1 MKKFII
7 SSRPKQMTK
16 NLLIFVPLFFTI
28 DTWILYS
35 YTDIQVII
43 SKSIFT
49 FFSFCCCSIIGYQ
62 INDFID
68 RNLDKFHPIKKN
80 RPIAKNEIKYIELFL
95 FIFLVFIVGGFFAY
109 LVNIN
114 VLFLFTIYLLLSILY
129 SYIFK
134 NYFLMD
140 LIFIV
145 VFYIVRMSAGTI
157 AISFDISIWL
167 YILTGVS
174 SFLIITIKRVSESK
188 NNLNNT
194 RANISFYTNK
204 VFKKLIFFL
213 GIITCF
219 TYLIYSVLEVLENQ
233 KNWIFILTSFFFF
246 MGIMRYIQLTNDD
259 SKGEFPEE
267 IILKDKY
274 IFLSIIFFFLFLL
287 VSLIKN

>member
-1 MKKFII
+1 MKKFIR

-28 DTWILYS
+28 DTWISYS
-35 YTDIQVII
+35 YTDIQIII

-68 RNLDKFHPIKKN
+68 RNLDKFHSVKKN
-80 RPIAKNEIKYIELFL
+80 RPIAKNEIKYLELLL
-95 FIFLVFIVGGFFAY
+95 FIFLIFIVGSCFAY

-114 VLFLFTIYLLLSILY
+114 VLFLFILYLSLSILY

-145 VFYIVRMSAGTI
+145 IFYIVRMSAGTI

-194 RANISFYTNK
+194 RSNISFYRNN
-204 VFKKLIFFL
+204 VFKKIIFFL

-219 TYLIYSVLEVLENQ
+219 TYLIYSVLEVFENQ

-246 MGIMRYIQLTNDD
+246 VGIIRYIQLTNDG

-274 IFLSIIFFFLFLL
+274 IFLSIMFFFLFIL
-287 VSLIKN
+287 VSLINN

>member
-1 MKKFII
+1 
-7 SSRPKQMTK
+7 
-16 NLLIFVPLFFTI
+16 
-28 DTWILYS
+28 
-35 YTDIQVII
+35 
-43 SKSIFT
+43 
-49 FFSFCCCSIIGYQ
+49 
-62 INDFID
+62 
-68 RNLDKFHPIKKN
+68 
-80 RPIAKNEIKYIELFL
+80 L

-114 VLFLFTIYLLLSILY
+114 VLFLFIIYLLLSILY

-194 RANISFYTNK
+194 RSNISFYRNN
-204 VFKKLIFFL
+204 VFKKIIFFL

-219 TYLIYSVLEVLENQ
+219 TYLIYSVLEVFENQ

-246 MGIMRYIQLTNDD
+246 MGIIRYIQLTNDG

-274 IFLSIIFFFLFLL
+274 IFLSIMFFFLFIL
-287 VSLIKN
+287 VSLINN

>member
-80 RPIAKNEIKYIELFL
+80 RPIAKNDIKYIELFL

-114 VLFLFTIYLLLSILY
+114 VLFLFTTYLLLSILY

-246 MGIMRYIQLTNDD
+246 MGIMRYVQLTNDD

-274 IFLSIIFFFLFLL
+274 IFLSIMFFFLFLL

>member
-80 RPIAKNEIKYIELFL
+80 RPIAKNDIKYIELFL

-114 VLFLFTIYLLLSILY
+114 VLFLFTTYLLLSILY

-219 TYLIYSVLEVLENQ
+219 TYLIYSVLEVFENQ

-274 IFLSIIFFFLFLL
+274 IFLSIMFFFLFLL
-287 VSLIKN
+287 VSLIKY

>member
-1 MKKFII
+1 MKKFIR

-28 DTWILYS
+28 DTWISYS
-35 YTDIQVII
+35 YTDIQIII

-68 RNLDKFHPIKKN
+68 RNLDKFHSVKKN
-80 RPIAKNEIKYIELFL
+80 RPIAKNEIKYLELLL
-95 FIFLVFIVGGFFAY
+95 FIFLIFIVGSCFAY

-114 VLFLFTIYLLLSILY
+114 VLFLFILYLSLSILY

-145 VFYIVRMSAGTI
+145 IFYIVRMSAGTI

-194 RANISFYTNK
+194 RSNISFYRNN
-204 VFKKLIFFL
+204 VFKKIIFFL

-219 TYLIYSVLEVLENQ
+219 TYLIYSVLEVFENQ

-246 MGIMRYIQLTNDD
+246 VGIIRYIQLTNDG

-274 IFLSIIFFFLFLL
+274 IFLSIMFFFLFIL
-287 VSLIKN
+287 VSLIIN

>member
-28 DTWILYS
+28 DIWISYN
-35 YTDIQVII
+35 YTDIQMII

-49 FFSFCCCSIIGYQ
+49 FLSFCCCSIIGYQ

-68 RNLDKFHPIKKN
+68 RNLDKFHYVKKN
-80 RPIAKNEIKYIELFL
+80 RPITKNEIKYLELFL

-114 VLFLFTIYLLLSILY
+114 VLFLFIIYLLLSILY

-167 YILTGVS
+167 YILTGIS

-188 NNLNNT
+188 KNLNNT
-194 RANISFYTNK
+194 RSNISFYRNN
-204 VFKKLIFFL
+204 VFKKIIFSL
-213 GIITCF
+213 GIIT
-219 TYLIYSVLEVLENQ
+219 
-233 KNWIFILTSFFFF
+233 
-246 MGIMRYIQLTNDD
+246 
-259 SKGEFPEE
+259 
-267 IILKDKY
+267 
-274 IFLSIIFFFLFLL
+274 
-287 VSLIKN
+287 

>member
-95 FIFLVFIVGGFFAY
+95 FIFLVFIVGGLFAY

-219 TYLIYSVLEVLENQ
+219 TYLIYSVLEVFENQ

-274 IFLSIIFFFLFLL
+274 IFLSIMFFFLFLL

>member
-28 DTWILYS
+28 DIWISYS
-35 YTDIQVII
+35 YTEIQMII

-49 FFSFCCCSIIGYQ
+49 FLSFCCCSIIGYQ

-68 RNLDKFHPIKKN
+68 RNLDKFHYVKKN
-80 RPIAKNEIKYIELFL
+80 RPITKNEIKYLELFL

-114 VLFLFTIYLLLSILY
+114 VLFLFIIYLLLSILY

-194 RANISFYTNK
+194 RSNISFYRNN
-204 VFKKLIFFL
+204 VFKKIIFFL

-219 TYLIYSVLEVLENQ
+219 TYLIYSVLEVFENQ
-233 KNWIFILTSFFFF
+233 KNWIFIITSFFFF
-246 MGIMRYIQLTNDD
+246 MGIIRYIQFTNDGA
-259 SKGEFPEE
+259 KNKF
-267 IILKDKY
+267 
-274 IFLSIIFFFLFLL
+274 FNFFF
-287 VSLIKN
+287 

>member
-28 DTWILYS
+28 DIWISYN
-35 YTDIQVII
+35 YTDIQMII

-49 FFSFCCCSIIGYQ
+49 FLSFCCCSIIGYQ

-68 RNLDKFHPIKKN
+68 RNLDKFHYVKKN
-80 RPIAKNEIKYIELFL
+80 RPITKNEIKYLELFL

-114 VLFLFTIYLLLSILY
+114 VLFLFIIYLLLSILY

-194 RANISFYTNK
+194 RSNISFYRNN
-204 VFKKLIFFL
+204 VFKKIIFFL

-219 TYLIYSVLEVLENQ
+219 TYLIYSVLEVFENQ

-246 MGIMRYIQLTNDD
+246 MGIIRYIQLTNDG

-274 IFLSIIFFFLFLL
+274 IFLSIMFFFLFML
-287 VSLIKN
+287 VSLISN

>member
-28 DTWILYS
+28 DIWISYN
-35 YTDIQVII
+35 YTDIQMII

-49 FFSFCCCSIIGYQ
+49 FLSFCCCSIIGYQ

-68 RNLDKFHPIKKN
+68 RNLDKFHYVKKN
-80 RPIAKNEIKYIELFL
+80 RPNTKNEIKYLELFL

-114 VLFLFTIYLLLSILY
+114 VLFLFIIYLLLSILY

-167 YILTGVS
+167 YILTGIS

-188 NNLNNT
+188 KNLNNT
-194 RANISFYTNK
+194 RSNISFYRNN
-204 VFKKLIFFL
+204 VFKKIIFSL

-219 TYLIYSVLEVLENQ
+219 TYLIYSVLEVFENQ

-246 MGIMRYIQLTNDD
+246 MGIIRYIQLTNDG
-259 SKGEFPEE
+259 SKGECPEE

-274 IFLSIIFFFLFLL
+274 IFLSIMFFFLFML
-287 VSLIKN
+287 VSLISN

>member
-28 DTWILYS
+28 DTWISYS
-35 YTDIQVII
+35 YTDIQIII

-68 RNLDKFHPIKKN
+68 RNLDKFHYVKKN
-80 RPIAKNEIKYIELFL
+80 RPITKNEIKYLELFL
-95 FIFLVFIVGGFFAY
+95 FIFLVFIVDGFFAY

-114 VLFLFTIYLLLSILY
+114 VLFLFIIYLLLSILY

-194 RANISFYTNK
+194 RSNISFYRNN
-204 VFKKLIFFL
+204 VFKKIIFFL

-219 TYLIYSVLEVLENQ
+219 TYLIYSVLEVFENQ

-246 MGIMRYIQLTNDD
+246 MGIIRYIQLTNDG
-259 SKGEFPEE
+259 SNGEFPEE

-274 IFLSIIFFFLFLL
+274 IFLSIMFFFLFIL
-287 VSLIKN
+287 VSLINN

>member
-28 DTWILYS
+28 DIWISYN
-35 YTDIQVII
+35 YTDIQMII

-49 FFSFCCCSIIGYQ
+49 FLSFCCCSIIGYQ

-68 RNLDKFHPIKKN
+68 RNLDKFHYVKKN
-80 RPIAKNEIKYIELFL
+80 RPITKNEIKYLELFL

-114 VLFLFTIYLLLSILY
+114 VLFLFIIYLLLSILY

-167 YILTGVS
+167 YILTGIS

-188 NNLNNT
+188 KNLNNT
-194 RANISFYTNK
+194 RSNISFYRNN
-204 VFKKLIFFL
+204 VFKKIIFFL

-219 TYLIYSVLEVLENQ
+219 TYLIYSVLEVFENQ

-246 MGIMRYIQLTNDD
+246 MGIIRYIQLTNDG

-274 IFLSIIFFFLFLL
+274 IFLSIMFFFLFIL
-287 VSLIKN
+287 VSLINN

>member
-28 DTWILYS
+28 DKWILYG
-35 YTDIQVII
+35 YTDIQTLIF
-43 SKSIFT
+43 KSLLT

-68 RNLDKFHPIKKN
+68 KNLDKFHPVKKN
-80 RPIAKNEIKYIELFL
+80 RPIAKNEIKNIELLL
-95 FIFLVFIVGGFFAY
+95 FVFLVFIVGGFFAY

-114 VLFLFTIYLLLSILY
+114 VLFLFILYLLLSIIY

-167 YILTGVS
+167 YILTGIS
-174 SFLIITIKRVSESK
+174 SFLIITIKRVSES
-188 NNLNNT
+188 NNKLNNT
-194 RANISFYTNK
+194 RSNISFYGNK
-204 VFKKLIFFL
+204 VFKRLIFFL
-213 GIITCF
+213 GILTCF
-219 TYLIYSVLEVLENQ
+219 TYLIYSVLDVFENQ

-246 MGIMRYIQLTNDD
+246 TGIIRYIQLTNDD
-259 SKGEFPEE
+259 NKG
-267 IILKDKY
+267 
-274 IFLSIIFFFLFLL
+274 
-287 VSLIKN
+287 

>member
-28 DTWILYS
+28 DIWISYN
-35 YTDIQVII
+35 YTDIQMII

-49 FFSFCCCSIIGYQ
+49 FLSFCCCSIIGYQ

-68 RNLDKFHPIKKN
+68 RNLDKFHYVKKN
-80 RPIAKNEIKYIELFL
+80 RPITKNEIKYLELFL

-114 VLFLFTIYLLLSILY
+114 VLFLFIIYLLLSILY

-167 YILTGVS
+167 YILTGIS

-194 RANISFYTNK
+194 RSNISFYRNN
-204 VFKKLIFFL
+204 VFKKIIFFL

-219 TYLIYSVLEVLENQ
+219 TYLIYSVLEVFENQ

-246 MGIMRYIQLTNDD
+246 MGIIRYIQLTNDG

-274 IFLSIIFFFLFLL
+274 IFLSIMFFFLFIL
-287 VSLIKN
+287 VSLINN

>member
-1 MKKFII
+1 MKKFIR

-28 DTWILYS
+28 DTWISYS
-35 YTDIQVII
+35 YTDIQIII

-68 RNLDKFHPIKKN
+68 RNLDKFHSVKKN
-80 RPIAKNEIKYIELFL
+80 RPIAKNEIKYLELLL
-95 FIFLVFIVGGFFAY
+95 FIFLIFIFGSCFAF

-114 VLFLFTIYLLLSILY
+114 VLFLFIIYLSLSILY

-134 NYFLMD
+134 NYFIMD

-145 VFYIVRMSAGTI
+145 IFYIVRMSAGTI

-174 SFLIITIKRVSESK
+174 SLLIITIKRVSESK

-194 RANISFYTNK
+194 RSNISFYRNT
-204 VFKKLIFFL
+204 VFKKLIFLL

-219 TYLIYSVLEVLENQ
+219 TYLIYSVLEVFENQ
-233 KNWIFILTSFFFF
+233 KNWFFILTSFFFF
-246 MGIMRYIQLTNDD
+246 MGIIRYIQLTNDK

-274 IFLSIIFFFLFLL
+274 IFLSIMFFFLFILL
-287 VSLIKN
+287 SLI

>member
-16 NLLIFVPLFFTI
+16 NLLIFVPLFFTVDI
-28 DTWILYS
+28 WISYS
-35 YTDIQVII
+35 YTDIQMII

-49 FFSFCCCSIIGYQ
+49 FLSFCCCSIIGYQ

-68 RNLDKFHPIKKN
+68 RNLDKFHYVKKN
-80 RPIAKNEIKYIELFL
+80 RPITKNEIKYLELFL

-114 VLFLFTIYLLLSILY
+114 VLFLFIIYLLLSILY

-194 RANISFYTNK
+194 RSNISFYRNN
-204 VFKKLIFFL
+204 VFKKIIFFL

-219 TYLIYSVLEVLENQ
+219 TYLIYSVLEVFENQ

-246 MGIMRYIQLTNDD
+246 MGIIRYIQLTNDG

-274 IFLSIIFFFLFLL
+274 IFLSIMFFFLFML
-287 VSLIKN
+287 VSLISN

>member
-95 FIFLVFIVGGFFAY
+95 FIFLVFIVGGLFAY

-114 VLFLFTIYLLLSILY
+114 VLFLFTIYLLLSIIY

-274 IFLSIIFFFLFLL
+274 IFLSIMFFFLFLL
-287 VSLIKN
+287 VSLIKY

>member
-28 DTWILYS
+28 DIWISYN
-35 YTDIQVII
+35 YTDIQMII

-49 FFSFCCCSIIGYQ
+49 FLSFCCCSIIGYQ

-68 RNLDKFHPIKKN
+68 RNLDKFHYVKKN
-80 RPIAKNEIKYIELFL
+80 RPITKNEIKYLELFL

-114 VLFLFTIYLLLSILY
+114 VLFLFIIYLLLSILY

-194 RANISFYTNK
+194 RSNISFYRNN
-204 VFKKLIFFL
+204 VFKKIIFFL

-219 TYLIYSVLEVLENQ
+219 TYLIYSVLEVFENQ

-246 MGIMRYIQLTNDD
+246 MGIIRYIQLTNDG

-274 IFLSIIFFFLFLL
+274 IFLSIMFFFLFIL
-287 VSLIKN
+287 VSLINN

>member
-43 SKSIFT
+43 FKSIFT
-49 FFSFCCCSIIGYQ
+49 FFSFCRCSIIGYQ

-246 MGIMRYIQLTNDD
+246 IGIMRYIQLTNDD

-274 IFLSIIFFFLFLL
+274 IFLSIMFFFLFLL

>member
-28 DTWILYS
+28 DIWISYN
-35 YTDIQVII
+35 YTDIQMII

-49 FFSFCCCSIIGYQ
+49 FLSFSCCSIIGYQ

-68 RNLDKFHPIKKN
+68 RNLDKFHYVKKN
-80 RPIAKNEIKYIELFL
+80 RPITKNEIKYLELFL

-114 VLFLFTIYLLLSILY
+114 VLFLFIIYLLLSILY

-145 VFYIVRMSAGTI
+145 IFYIVRMSAGTI

-167 YILTGVS
+167 YILTGIS

-188 NNLNNT
+188 KNLNNT
-194 RANISFYTNK
+194 RSNISFYRNN
-204 VFKKLIFFL
+204 VFKKIIFSL

-219 TYLIYSVLEVLENQ
+219 TYLIYSVLEVFENQ

-246 MGIMRYIQLTNDD
+246 MGIIRYIQLTNDG

-274 IFLSIIFFFLFLL
+274 IFLSIMFFFLFILL
-287 VSLIKN
+287 SLI

>member
-28 DTWILYS
+28 DIWISYN
-35 YTDIQVII
+35 YTDIQMII

-49 FFSFCCCSIIGYQ
+49 FLSFCCCSIIGYQ

-68 RNLDKFHPIKKN
+68 RNLDKFHYVKKN
-80 RPIAKNEIKYIELFL
+80 RPITKNEIKYLELFL

-114 VLFLFTIYLLLSILY
+114 VLFLFIIYLLLSILY

-167 YILTGVS
+167 YILTGIS

-188 NNLNNT
+188 KNLNNT
-194 RANISFYTNK
+194 RSNISFYRNN
-204 VFKKLIFFL
+204 VFKKIIFSL

-219 TYLIYSVLEVLENQ
+219 TYLIYSVSEVFENQ

-246 MGIMRYIQLTNDD
+246 MGIIRYIQLTNDG

-274 IFLSIIFFFLFLL
+274 IFLSIMFFFLFML
-287 VSLIKN
+287 VSLISN

>member
-1 MKKFII
+1 MKKFIR

-28 DTWILYS
+28 DTWISYS
-35 YTDIQVII
+35 YTDIQIII

-68 RNLDKFHPIKKN
+68 RNLDKFHSVKKN
-80 RPIAKNEIKYIELFL
+80 RPIAKNEIKYLELLL
-95 FIFLVFIVGGFFAY
+95 FIFLIFIVGSCFAY

-114 VLFLFTIYLLLSILY
+114 VLFLFILYLSLSILY

-145 VFYIVRMSAGTI
+145 IFYIVRMSAGTI

-188 NNLNNT
+188 KNSNNT
-194 RANISFYTNK
+194 RSNISFYKNK

-219 TYLIYSVLEVLENQ
+219 TYLIYSVSEVFENQ

-246 MGIMRYIQLTNDD
+246 MGIIRYIQLTNDG

-274 IFLSIIFFFLFLL
+274 IFLSIMFFFLFILL
-287 VSLIKN
+287 SLI

>member
-28 DTWILYS
+28 DIWISYN
-35 YTDIQVII
+35 YTDIQMII

-49 FFSFCCCSIIGYQ
+49 FLSFCCCSIIGYQ

-68 RNLDKFHPIKKN
+68 RNLDKFHYVKKN
-80 RPIAKNEIKYIELFL
+80 RPITKNEIKYLELFL

-114 VLFLFTIYLLLSILY
+114 VLFLFIIYLLLSILY

-167 YILTGVS
+167 YILTGIS

-188 NNLNNT
+188 KNLNNT
-194 RANISFYTNK
+194 RSNISFYRNN
-204 VFKKLIFFL
+204 VFKKIIFSL

-219 TYLIYSVLEVLENQ
+219 TYLIYSVLEVFENQ

-246 MGIMRYIQLTNDD
+246 MGIIRYIQLTNDG

-274 IFLSIIFFFLFLL
+274 IFLSIMFFFLFIL
-287 VSLIKN
+287 VSLINN

>member
-95 FIFLVFIVGGFFAY
+95 FIFLVFIVGGLFAY

-274 IFLSIIFFFLFLL
+274 IFLSIMFFFLFIL
-287 VSLIKN
+287 VSLINN

>member
-28 DTWILYS
+28 DIWISYS
-35 YTDIQVII
+35 YTDIQMII

-49 FFSFCCCSIIGYQ
+49 FLSFCCCSIIGYQ

-68 RNLDKFHPIKKN
+68 RNLDKFHYVKKN
-80 RPIAKNEIKYIELFL
+80 RPIAKNQIKYLELFL

-114 VLFLFTIYLLLSILY
+114 VLFLFIIYLLLSILY

-194 RANISFYTNK
+194 RSNISFYRNN
-204 VFKKLIFFL
+204 VFKKIIFFL

-219 TYLIYSVLEVLENQ
+219 TYLIYSVLEVFENQ
-233 KNWIFILTSFFFF
+233 KNWIFILTSFFFL
-246 MGIMRYIQLTNDD
+246 MGIIRYIQLTNDG

-274 IFLSIIFFFLFLL
+274 IFLSIMFFFLFIL
-287 VSLIKN
+287 VSLINN

>member
-28 DTWILYS
+28 DIWISYN
-35 YTDIQVII
+35 YTDIQMII

-49 FFSFCCCSIIGYQ
+49 FLSFCCCSIIGYQ

-68 RNLDKFHPIKKN
+68 RNLDKFHYVKKN
-80 RPIAKNEIKYIELFL
+80 RPITKNEIKYLELFL

-114 VLFLFTIYLLLSILY
+114 VLFLFIIYLLLSILY

-167 YILTGVS
+167 YILTGIS

-194 RANISFYTNK
+194 RSNISFYRNN
-204 VFKKLIFFL
+204 VFKKIIFFL

-219 TYLIYSVLEVLENQ
+219 TYLIYSVLEVFENQ

-246 MGIMRYIQLTNDD
+246 MGIIRYIQLTNDG

-274 IFLSIIFFFLFLL
+274 IFLSIMFFFLFML
-287 VSLIKN
+287 VSLISN

>member
-95 FIFLVFIVGGFFAY
+95 FIFLVFIVGGLFAY

-274 IFLSIIFFFLFLL
+274 IFLSIMFFFLFLL

>member
-219 TYLIYSVLEVLENQ
+219 TYLIYSVLEVFENQ

-246 MGIMRYIQLTNDD
+246 MGIMRYVQLTNDD

-274 IFLSIIFFFLFLL
+274 IFLSIMFFFLFLL

>member
-43 SKSIFT
+43 SKSFFT

-80 RPIAKNEIKYIELFL
+80 RPIAKNDIKYIELFL
-95 FIFLVFIVGGFFAY
+95 FIFLVFIVGGLFAY

-219 TYLIYSVLEVLENQ
+219 TYLIYSVLEVFENQ

-246 MGIMRYIQLTNDD
+246 MGIMRYVQLTNDD

-274 IFLSIIFFFLFLL
+274 IFLSIMFFFLFLL

>member
-80 RPIAKNEIKYIELFL
+80 RPIAKNDIKYIELFL

-114 VLFLFTIYLLLSILY
+114 VLFLFTTYLLLSILY

-219 TYLIYSVLEVLENQ
+219 TYLIYSVLEVFENQ

-274 IFLSIIFFFLFLL
+274 IFLSIMFFFLFLL

>member
-114 VLFLFTIYLLLSILY
+114 VLFLFTTYLLLSILY

-246 MGIMRYIQLTNDD
+246 MGIMRYVQLTNDD

-274 IFLSIIFFFLFLL
+274 IFLSIMFFFLFLL

>member
-80 RPIAKNEIKYIELFL
+80 RPIAKNDIKYIELFL

-114 VLFLFTIYLLLSILY
+114 VLFLFTTYLLLSILY

-219 TYLIYSVLEVLENQ
+219 TYLIYSVLEVFENQ

-246 MGIMRYIQLTNDD
+246 MGIMRYVQLTNDD

-274 IFLSIIFFFLFLL
+274 IFLSIMFFFLFLL
-287 VSLIKN
+287 VSLIKY

>member
-28 DTWILYS
+28 DTWISYS
-35 YTDIQVII
+35 YTDIQIII

-68 RNLDKFHPIKKN
+68 RNLDKFHSVKKN
-80 RPIAKNEIKYIELFL
+80 RPIAKNEIKYLELLL
-95 FIFLVFIVGGFFAY
+95 FIFLIFIVGSCFAF

-114 VLFLFTIYLLLSILY
+114 VLFLFIIYLSLSILY

-134 NYFLMD
+134 NYFIMD

-145 VFYIVRMSAGTI
+145 IFYIVRMSAGTI

-174 SFLIITIKRVSESK
+174 SLLIITIKRVSESK

-194 RANISFYTNK
+194 RSNISFYRNT
-204 VFKKLIFFL
+204 VFKKLIFLL

-219 TYLIYSVLEVLENQ
+219 TYLIYSVLEVFENQ
-233 KNWIFILTSFFFF
+233 KNWFFILTSFFFF
-246 MGIMRYIQLTNDD
+246 MGIIRYIQLTNDK

-274 IFLSIIFFFLFLL
+274 IFLSIMFFFLFILL
-287 VSLIKN
+287 SLI

>member
-1 MKKFII
+1 MKKFIR

-28 DTWILYS
+28 DTWISYS
-35 YTDIQVII
+35 YTDIQIII

-68 RNLDKFHPIKKN
+68 RNLDKFHSVKKN
-80 RPIAKNEIKYIELFL
+80 RPIAKNEIKYLELLL
-95 FIFLVFIVGGFFAY
+95 FIFLIFIVGSCFAF

-114 VLFLFTIYLLLSILY
+114 VLFLFIIYLSLSILY

-134 NYFLMD
+134 NYFIMD

-145 VFYIVRMSAGTI
+145 IFYIVRMSAGTI

-188 NNLNNT
+188 KNSNNT
-194 RANISFYTNK
+194 RSNISFYKNK

-219 TYLIYSVLEVLENQ
+219 TYLIYSVSEVFENQ

-246 MGIMRYIQLTNDD
+246 MGIIRYIQLTNDG

-274 IFLSIIFFFLFLL
+274 IFLSIMFFFLFILL
-287 VSLIKN
+287 SLI

>member
-28 DTWILYS
+28 DIWISYN
-35 YTDIQVII
+35 YTDIQMII

-49 FFSFCCCSIIGYQ
+49 FLSFCCCSIIGYQ

-68 RNLDKFHPIKKN
+68 RNLDKFHYVKKN
-80 RPIAKNEIKYIELFL
+80 RPITKNEIKYLELFL

-114 VLFLFTIYLLLSILY
+114 VLFLFIIYLLLSILY

-188 NNLNNT
+188 KNLNNT
-194 RANISFYTNK
+194 RSNISFYRNN
-204 VFKKLIFFL
+204 VFKKIIFFL

-219 TYLIYSVLEVLENQ
+219 TYLIYSVLEVFENQ

-246 MGIMRYIQLTNDD
+246 MGIIRYIQLTNDG

-274 IFLSIIFFFLFLL
+274 IFLSIMFFFLFIL
-287 VSLIKN
+287 VSLINN

>member
-28 DTWILYS
+28 DIWISYN
-35 YTDIQVII
+35 YTDIQMII

-49 FFSFCCCSIIGYQ
+49 FLSFCCCSIIGYQ

-68 RNLDKFHPIKKN
+68 RNLDKFHYVKKN
-80 RPIAKNEIKYIELFL
+80 RPITKNEIKYLELFL
-95 FIFLVFIVGGFFAY
+95 FIFLVFIVGCFFAY

-114 VLFLFTIYLLLSILY
+114 VLFLFITYLLLSILY

-167 YILTGVS
+167 YILTGIS

-188 NNLNNT
+188 KNLNNT
-194 RANISFYTNK
+194 RSNISFYRNN
-204 VFKKLIFFL
+204 VFKKIIFFL

-219 TYLIYSVLEVLENQ
+219 SYLIYSVLEVFENQ

-246 MGIMRYIQLTNDD
+246 MGIIRYIQLTNDG

-274 IFLSIIFFFLFLL
+274 IFLSIMFFFLFML
-287 VSLIKN
+287 VSLISN

>member
-28 DTWILYS
+28 DIWISYS
-35 YTDIQVII
+35 YTDIQMII

-49 FFSFCCCSIIGYQ
+49 FLSFCCCSIIGYQ

-80 RPIAKNEIKYIELFL
+80 RPIAKNDIKYIELFL

-114 VLFLFTIYLLLSILY
+114 VLFLFIIYLLLSILY

-194 RANISFYTNK
+194 RSNISFYRNN
-204 VFKKLIFFL
+204 VFKKIIFFL

-219 TYLIYSVLEVLENQ
+219 TYLIYSVLEVFENQ

-246 MGIMRYIQLTNDD
+246 MGIIRYIQLTNDG

-274 IFLSIIFFFLFLL
+274 IFLSIMFFFLFIL
-287 VSLIKN
+287 VSLINN

>member
-28 DTWILYS
+28 DIWISYN
-35 YTDIQVII
+35 YTDIQMII

-49 FFSFCCCSIIGYQ
+49 FLSFCCCSIIGYQ

-68 RNLDKFHPIKKN
+68 RNLDKFHYVKKN
-80 RPIAKNEIKYIELFL
+80 RPITKNEIKYLELFL

-114 VLFLFTIYLLLSILY
+114 VLFLFIIYLLLSILY

-167 YILTGVS
+167 YILTGIS

-188 NNLNNT
+188 KNLNNT
-194 RANISFYTNK
+194 RSNISFYRNN
-204 VFKKLIFFL
+204 VFKKIIFSL

-219 TYLIYSVLEVLENQ
+219 TYLIYSVLEVFENQ

-246 MGIMRYIQLTNDD
+246 MGIIRYIQLTNDG

-274 IFLSIIFFFLFLL
+274 IFLSIMFFFLFML
-287 VSLIKN
+287 VSLISN

>member
-28 DTWILYS
+28 DKWILYG
-35 YTDIQVII
+35 YTDIQTLIF
-43 SKSIFT
+43 KSLLT

-68 RNLDKFHPIKKN
+68 KNLDKFHPVKKN
-80 RPIAKNEIKYIELFL
+80 RPIAKNEIKNIELLVFV
-95 FIFLVFIVGGFFAY
+95 FLVFIVGGFFAY

-114 VLFLFTIYLLLSILY
+114 VLFLFILYLLLSIIY

-167 YILTGVS
+167 YILTGIS
-174 SFLIITIKRVSESK
+174 SFLIITIKRVSES
-188 NNLNNT
+188 NNKLNNT
-194 RANISFYTNK
+194 RSNISFYGNK
-204 VFKKLIFFL
+204 VFKRLIFFL
-213 GIITCF
+213 GILTCF
-219 TYLIYSVLEVLENQ
+219 TYLIYSVLEVFENQ

-246 MGIMRYIQLTNDD
+246 TGIIRYIQLTNDD
-259 SKGEFPEE
+259 NKGEFPEE

-274 IFLSIIFFFLFLL
+274 IFLAIMFFFIFIL
-287 VSLIKN
+287 VSLI